1 MIRKLFAI
9 ALLAITLTSCS
20 EDLMDRINKDNSNP
34 PADVVDARY
43 IVSGAIL
50 NTGFST
56 ISGNYAWYVSSY
68 TEQEFGTGN
77 NQLKNVEVRS
87 KNETAASSTFNNEWN
102 ATYTNLRCIEDI
114 LDKTDKGGLD
124 EGQNDLRGVALVLK
138 ALNIGILTDLH
149 GDIPVTEAL
158 KGSANLT
165 PKVDKQEDI
174 YNYIF
179 ALLNDAIECL
189 SNTEGGNVGDQDI
202 LFGDGDPA
210 SWLGLAH
217 ALKARYYLH
226 LQHRNGNSA
235 LNSAIAEA
243 NLAIEAGFDGAELS
257 VFNGVTADNP
267 WSAYHWSRY
276 YIGSSKTV
284 LDLME
289 AREDVRA
296 LVYQFGKGD
305 DGKYALGA
313 GEVGIPGNL
322 AQAQLTN
329 ALAYPLW
336 LENGASPIHF
346 FSKAELYFILA
357 EAKSRLGQ
365 DATDDFATAIQA
377 AFDDIDATADFGG
390 ELAAM
395 AEDYIASLGTPT
407 LEEIM
412 IQKYL
417 SQIRDEQIEAYNDIR
432 RCKANG
438 ENFIK
443 LTNPNNTGSTGNAW
457 PLRLP
462 YGESDVRSNP
472 NIRAI
477 FGEGNTA
484 GAYLFTENV
493 WWAGGSY

>member
-114 LDKTDKGGLD
+114 LDKTKEGGLNA
-124 EGQNDLRGVALVLK
+124 GQSDLRGVALVLK
-138 ALNIGILTDLH
+138 ALNFGILTDLH
-149 GDIPVTEAL
+149 GDVPMTEAL
-158 KGSANLT
+158 NGNTNLT
-165 PKVDKQEDI
+165 PKVDKQEEI
-174 YNYIF
+174 YNNLFKLLDEALECF
-179 ALLNDAIECL
+179 ATGE
-189 SNTEGGNVGDQDI
+189 SGNVGDQDI
-202 LFGDGDPA
+202 LFGNGDPA
-210 SWLGLAH
+210 KWAGLAH

-226 LQHRNGNSA
+226 LQHRNGNAA
-235 LNSAIAEA
+235 LTSAIAEA
-243 NLAIEAGFDGAELS
+243 NAAIEAGFDGAQLS

-276 YIGSSKTV
+276 YIGASKTV
-284 LDLME
+284 ADLLSERGDMRLL
-289 AREDVRA
+289 A
-296 LVYQFGKGD
+296 YQFDGNGKQG
-305 DGKYALGA
+305 LGE
-313 GEVGIPGNL
+313 GELGEPGNKR
-322 AQAQLTN
+322 QAEYTKV
-329 ALAYPLW
+329 LAYPLW
-336 LENGASPIHF
+336 LENGASPINF

-357 EAKSRLGQ
+357 EAKARLGQ
-365 DATDDFATAIQA
+365 DATADFGTAVEA
-377 AFDDIDATADFGG
+377 AFEDLDLCCDFGG
-390 ELAAM
+390 ELAA
-395 AEDYIASLGTPT
+395 AAADYIAGLGTPD
-407 LEEIM
+407 LKEIM
-412 IQKYL
+412 VQKYL

-438 ENFIK
+438 EEFIK
-443 LTNPNNTGSTGNAW
+443 LTNPKNNSSAGNAW

-472 NIRAI
+472 NIRNI
-477 FGEGNTA
+477 FGTGNEA